1 MKNGDFRVR
10 YVSLPE
16 GKWCLGMGQLYPYF
30 DGLYHPFTVNF
41 GMVYYCS
48 TKINPKVES
57 FLQKLPCFI
66 TKLFVHGFFIH
77 FHPFSA
83 TRSIARSK
91 DLTTNG
97 DFRKTHGGICP

>member
-1 MKNGDFRVR
+1 MKNGDSRVR

-48 TKINPKVES
+48 TKHQPQSVE
-57 FLQKLPCFI
+57 FTTKI
-66 TKLFVHGFFIH
+66 TMLYYETFCPWC
-77 FHPFSA
+77 FHPFS
-83 TRSIARSK
+83 SI
-91 DLTTNG
+91 
-97 DFRKTHGGICP
+97 FRRAFHCQKCP